1 MAMLY
6 ATSLIFVAWCTMV
19 SAMYA
24 MFAAMIVALH
34 YTLYNLKLTIAVDS
48 FLFRIIKGAF

>member
-1 MAMLY
+1 MLY
-6 ATSLIFVAWCTMV
+6 ATSLIFVAWCTMF
-19 SAMYA
+19 SATYA

-34 YTLYNLKLTIAVDS
+34 YKLYILKLTIAVDS